1 MPLEEALAVRAQRL
15 DSLRGRLL
23 AALRAGPVAGAA
35 PARRGVT
42 LEIGCGHGHFL
53 TAYAAAHPEEFC
65 IGIDLLPGRLERAG
79 RKSSAAGLA
88 NVVWLQAEA
97 ELFLEA
103 MRVLPGD
110 GDGAVAVVLE
120 RVWVLFPDPWPK
132 RRHWKNRLLRP
143 AFLDTLAERMRAGG
157 ELCFRTDHAPY
168 FAEARDCVAAHP
180 AWELVAVAADG
191 PGNSN
196 GPGNADGTDGG
207 AWPFEVETVFQS
219 RAPSFQSLVARRNG
233 QR

>member
-15 DSLRGRLL
+15 DSLRDRL
-23 AALRAGPVAGAA
+23 AALLAGPVAGAA

-53 TAYAAAHPEEFC
+53 TAYAAAYPEEFC
-65 IGIDLLPGRLERAG
+65 IGIDLLPDRLERAG

-103 MRVLPGD
+103 MRVLPD
-110 GDGAVAVVLE
+110 GGAGALG

-168 FAEARDCVAAHP
+168 FAEAREGVAAHP
-180 AWELVAVAADG
+180 AWELVAADG
-191 PGNSN
+191 PG
-196 GPGNADGTDGG
+196 GTGRTAD

-233 QR
+233 EK